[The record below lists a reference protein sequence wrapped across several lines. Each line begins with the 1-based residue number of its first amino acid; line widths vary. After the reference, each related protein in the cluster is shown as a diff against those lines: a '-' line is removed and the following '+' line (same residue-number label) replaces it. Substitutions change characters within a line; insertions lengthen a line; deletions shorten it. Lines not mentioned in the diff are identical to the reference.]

1 MSSSI
6 APPSGSGVP
15 SSGVPPSILP
25 MALNMKVSTDGLE
38 EQEVSLTGTLRPFV
52 AEEMAAVRTSLE
64 QAAWRTRETLC
75 VNLKRLRYM
84 NNVAFLELN
93 RFVRWVAKSRP
104 ELKIKFIL
112 SSVIPWAIRKF
123 QVIAELY
130 PAVSIE
136 IYDKALYPTQ
146 TVLED
151 DEFITVLRMQEKLIW
166 NHEQDIL
173 ASHGL
178 RPGLRVADICS
189 GLGCFDIFLQRDFR
203 PEYLISVDH
212 SRPLLKYAQQVVADY
227 GLENIEYQY
236 GDAAA
241 LLLADNSFDF
251 VACRLSLQ
259 IFHQP
264 EKILHELVRICR
276 PGGRIYITNEML
288 GAVVGFPNTEI
299 IQQGYKAFL
308 DVSRQGGV
316 DLDMGPKGRSL
327 LQSVGLEDIKISQI
341 NVSNTNSDP
350 ADLARVVELWIRVAW
365 QFGEA
370 AGVDAAFQADVEKG
384 LRAHIQTIL
393 DDRGYAVWPIIAAS
407 GRKPF
412 RTS

>member
-6 APPSGSGVP
+6 APPSSSGVP
-15 SSGVPPSILP
+15 SSGMPLSSKP
-25 MALNMKVSTDGLE
+25 MALSVKRTGAE
-38 EQEVSLTGTLRPFV
+38 QQEQEIALAGTLRPFV
-52 AEEMAAVRTSLE
+52 AGEMASVRASLE
-64 QAAWRTRETLC
+64 QAARSTHGTLC

-93 RFVRWVAKSRP
+93 RFVRWAVRTRP
-104 ELKIKFIL
+104 ELKLKFIL
-112 SSVIPWAIRKF
+112 SSVIPWSIRKF
-123 QVIAELY
+123 QVVAELY

-136 IYDKALYPTQ
+136 VYDKSLYPTQ

-151 DEFITVLRMQEKLIW
+151 DEFITVLRLQEKLIW
-166 NHEQDIL
+166 THEQDIL
-173 ASHGL
+173 AEHGL
-178 RPGLRVADICS
+178 RPGLRIADICC

-203 PEYLISVDH
+203 PEYLTSVDH
-212 SRPLLKYAQQVVADY
+212 SRPLLKYAQQVLSEY

-241 LLLADNSFDF
+241 LLLDDNSFDF

-259 IFHQP
+259 IFHEP

-288 GAVVGFPNTEI
+288 GAVVAYPNTEVI
-299 IQQGYKAFL
+299 MRGYKAFL
-308 DVSRQGGV
+308 DVGRQGGV
-316 DLDMGPKGRSL
+316 DLDMGPKGRFL
-327 LQSVGLEDIKISQI
+327 LQGMGLEDIKISQI

-350 ADLARVVELWIRVAW
+350 KELARVVELWIRVAW
-365 QFGEA
+365 QFGAA
-370 AGVDAAFQADVEKG
+370 AGADAALHADVERG
-384 LRAHIQTIL
+384 LRAHMETIVN
-393 DDRGYAVWPIIAAS
+393 DRGYAVWPIIAAS

-412 RTS
+412 RKS

>member
-1 MSSSI
+1 M
-6 APPSGSGVP
+6 
-15 SSGVPPSILP
+15 P
-25 MALNMKVSTDGLE
+25 MALNMTVSSDGAE
-38 EQEVSLTGTLRPFV
+38 EQEVTLAGTLRPYS
-52 AEEMAAVRTSLE
+52 ANEMAEVRASLE
-64 QAAWRTRETLC
+64 QAARNTRGTLI

-84 NNVAFLELN
+84 NNVAFLEIN
-93 RFVRWVAKSRP
+93 RFLRALTSSRP
-104 ELKIKFIL
+104 SLGIKFVL
-112 SSVIPWAIRKF
+112 SSVIPWAIPKF

-130 PAVSIE
+130 PSVSIE
-136 IYDKALYPTQ
+136 VYDKTLYPTQ

-151 DEFITVLRMQEKLIW
+151 DEFITVLRTQEKLIW
-166 NHEQDIL
+166 NHEQEIL
-173 ASHGL
+173 AAHGL
-178 RPGLRVADICS
+178 RPGLRVADICC

-212 SRPLLKYAQQVVADY
+212 SRPLLRYAQQVVADF

-276 PGGRIYITNEML
+276 PGGRVYITNEML
-288 GAVVGFPNTEI
+288 GAVVGYPNTQAI
-299 IQQGYKAFL
+299 RDGYQAFL
-308 DVSRQGGV
+308 EVSRQGGV
-316 DLDMGPKGRSL
+316 DLDMGPKGRYL
-327 LQSVGLEDIKISQI
+327 LQSVGLEDITISQI

-350 ADLARVVELWIRVAW
+350 TELARVVELWIRVAW
-365 QFGEA
+365 QFGAA
-370 AGVDAAFQADVEKG
+370 AGADAALHADVERG
-384 LRAHIQTIL
+384 LRAHMETIL
-393 DDRGYAVWPIIAAS
+393 NEQGYAVWPIIAAS

-412 RTS
+412 RAS

>member
-1 MSSSI
+1 MSNSI

-15 SSGVPPSILP
+15 SSGVPPSCLP
-25 MALNMKVSTDGLE
+25 VALNMKVSGEGQE
-38 EQEVSLTGTLRPFV
+38 EQEISLTGTLRPFV
-52 AEEMAAVRTSLE
+52 AEEMASVRASLE
-64 QAAWRTRETLC
+64 QAAWSTKGTLC
-75 VNLKRLRYM
+75 VNLKRLKYM

-93 RFVRWVAKSRP
+93 RFVRWVATSRP

-123 QVIAELY
+123 QVISELY
-130 PAVSIE
+130 PAVTIE
-136 IYDKALYPTQ
+136 VYDKALYPTQ

-151 DEFITVLRMQEKLIW
+151 DEFIAVLRMQEKLIW

-173 ASHGL
+173 AAHGL
-178 RPGLRVADICS
+178 RPGLLVADICC

-203 PEYLISVDH
+203 PEYVISVDH

-264 EKILHELVRICR
+264 EKILQELVRICR

-288 GAVVGFPNTEI
+288 GAAVGYPNTEI
-299 IQQGYKAFL
+299 IKQGYKAFL

-316 DLDMGPKGRSL
+316 DLDMGPKGRYL
-327 LQSVGLEDIKISQI
+327 LQSMGLEDIKISQI
-341 NVSNTNSDP
+341 SITNTNSEP
-350 ADLARVVELWIRVAW
+350 AEFARVVELWIRVAW
-365 QFGEA
+365 QFGAA
-370 AGVDAAFQADVEKG
+370 AGADTALHADVERG
-384 LRAHIQTIL
+384 LRAHMEAIL
-393 DDRGYAVWPIIAAS
+393 NDGGYAVWPIIAAS

>member
-1 MSSSI
+1 MSNSVAPASS
-6 APPSGSGVP
+6 GTP
-15 SSGVPPSILP
+15 SSGVPPSCMP
-25 MALNMKVSTDGLE
+25 VALNMRLTGNE
-38 EQEVSLTGTLRPFV
+38 EQEVTLTGTLRPFV
-52 AEEMAAVRTSLE
+52 ADEMASVRASLE
-64 QAAWRTRETLC
+64 QAARSARGTLC
-75 VNLKRLRYM
+75 VNLKRLKYM

-93 RFVRWVAKSRP
+93 RFVRWVAHARP
-104 ELKIKFIL
+104 DLRIKFVL

-130 PAVSIE
+130 PAVTIE
-136 IYDKALYPTQ
+136 VYDKALYPTQ
-146 TVLED
+146 PVLED

-166 NHEQDIL
+166 NHEQEL
-173 ASHGL
+173 LTQHGL
-178 RPGLRVADICS
+178 RPGLRVADICC
-189 GLGCFDIFLQRDFR
+189 GLGCFDIFIQRDFR
-203 PEYLISVDH
+203 PEYLVGVDH
-212 SRPLLKYAQQVVADY
+212 SRPLLRYARQVVSDY

-288 GAVVGFPNTEI
+288 SCVVGYPNEEL
-299 IQQGYKAFL
+299 IQPGYKSFL
-308 DVSRQGGV
+308 QVSRQGGV
-316 DLDMGPKGRSL
+316 DLDMGPKGRFL
-327 LQSVGLEDIKISQI
+327 LQGAGLEDIKISQI
-341 NVSNTNSDP
+341 NISNTNSDP
-350 ADLARVVELWIRVAW
+350 NELARVVELWIRVAW
-365 QFGEA
+365 QFGAA
-370 AGVDAAFQADVEKG
+370 AGADPSLHADVEKG
-384 LRAHIQTIL
+384 LRAHMETIL
-393 DDRGYAVWPIIAAS
+393 SDRGYAVWPIIAAS